1 MSACRWE
8 LYKKQNALE
17 MEAFWFS
24 TGLEKNRPM
33 LRLVPRATVRGGL
46 IETFRLKFN
55 IEENPN
61 WKLYFL
67 DVNSLYSK
75 ICLDNSFG
83 VGPYKVIIDKKDLLT
98 NVKFIDGEFKYK
110 GESMQSDACLVTI
123 LPPQNLLRPFL
134 PFRFNNEFNF
144 LSLCRT
150 CVLKKIASTCP
161 HMSETVRSFTSCYMV
176 SEINY
181 AIKLGYQVLS
191 WHEIH
196 HYSIQSPFLR
206 DYVKILAAE
215 KLRNSNILSNI
226 LNSDKKTFCDD
237 LNKAMHFDSIYELKP
252 ENVCD
257 NTFQKQFYKDMQNNF
272 FGRFALKTN
281 FNNHIFCKNL
291 HEIERYASKPNT
303 ELIDLLPISENVCQI
318 EISHPQKSKPSLSGS
333 LYLTSQINCLA
344 RQFIYEKMLQVENVG
359 GIILA
364 CDVDSITFALKKE
377 TKCPLQISP
386 KVGDF
391 KHLLPDCNLL
401 SYYSLCPRNY
411 SILYSNEEK
420 QICQL
425 LKVKGLALTSLN
437 CMDKM
442 SHEKYANFVDQN
454 FANNVKHSYLP
465 QMRKKFDKASKTFSE
480 ILTGFTF
487 SSESHVKR
495 YISEN
500 TITYET
506 YPYGYKFEIVPQKN

>member
-1 MSACRWE
+1 
-8 LYKKQNALE
+8 
-17 MEAFWFS
+17 
-24 TGLEKNRPM
+24 
-33 LRLVPRATVRGGL
+33 
-46 IETFRLKFN
+46 
-55 IEENPN
+55 
-61 WKLYFL
+61 
-67 DVNSLYSK
+67 
-75 ICLDNSFG
+75 
-83 VGPYKVIIDKKDLLT
+83 
-98 NVKFIDGEFKYK
+98 
-110 GESMQSDACLVTI
+110 
-123 LPPQNLLRPFL
+123 
-134 PFRFNNEFNF
+134 
-144 LSLCRT
+144 
-150 CVLKKIASTCP
+150 
-161 HMSETVRSFTSCYMV
+161 MV

-377 TKCPLQISP
+377 TT
-386 KVGDF
+386 
-391 KHLLPDCNLL
+391 H
-401 SYYSLCPRNY
+401 
-411 SILYSNEEK
+411 
-420 QICQL
+420 
-425 LKVKGLALTSLN
+425 
-437 CMDKM
+437 
-442 SHEKYANFVDQN
+442 
-454 FANNVKHSYLP
+454 
-465 QMRKKFDKASKTFSE
+465 
-480 ILTGFTF
+480 
-487 SSESHVKR
+487 
-495 YISEN
+495 
-500 TITYET
+500 
-506 YPYGYKFEIVPQKN
+506 